1 MGWPPEDM
9 AAQDL
14 QCEDHFVCCTSKETD
29 VSCQSLGFSSRPL
42 EREIVDQDELHYY
55 TLIAMDSSS
64 STKKLCHNAYER
76 GRRKKINDLYASLRA
91 LLPESDQSRKKNLS
105 IPLTISRV
113 LKYIPE
119 LQRQVERLQQR
130 KEEILL
136 ALSRPE
142 EQSHCGDIVVYR
154 PMVSAACLSNREVM
168 VQVCLLSSHFS
179 ISFSKILRLLKREEL
194 HLVNASTY
202 TTHDGRCFCSL
213 HIEAR
218 ETFDTECRIF
228 CDTLLKEIKE
238 QAELG
243 SRITWNM

>member
-1 MGWPPEDM
+1 MSQRLRARPEE
-9 AAQDL
+9 
-14 QCEDHFVCCTSKETD
+14 EDQRPLRFA
-29 VSCQSLGFSSRPL
+29 SRPTPRVGSKRTSSEPVVL
-42 EREIVDQDELHYY
+42 F
-55 TLIAMDSSS
+55 LIRP
-64 STKKLCHNAYER
+64 NANFDR
-76 GRRKKINDLYASLRA
+76 SIT
-91 LLPESDQSRKKNLS
+91 QRKKNLS

-213 HIEAR
+213 HIEVSS
-218 ETFDTECRIF
+218 T
-228 CDTLLKEIKE
+228 
-238 QAELG
+238 
-243 SRITWNM
+243 